1 MYKGRPDYYRGA
13 PKYSKVITSA
23 VAEAG
28 SRVAALKT
36 GQAQIAEYLD
46 PADLAS
52 LQGDS
57 SVSLIGS
64 YTNDIA
70 FICLNYSYPPW
81 NLPTNKLLRQ
91 AVAYA
96 IPYDDIVK
104 LDYQGFARRMY
115 SQVPSTFAGYVAHMT
130 YQTDLTKAKSLLAQ
144 AGFPGGNGL
153 AKLQLGPAVLLRG
166 RAGVAA

>member
-1 MYKGRPDYYRGA
+1 MSRAGRTTTRGA

-23 VAEAG
+23 VAEAS

-36 GQAQIAEYLD
+36 GQAIAEYLD

-52 LQGDS
+52 LKSDS

-64 YTNDIA
+64 YTNNIA
-70 FICLNYSYPPW
+70 FVCLNYSYPPW

-115 SQVPSTFAGYVAHMT
+115 SQVPSTFAGYVAHTT
-130 YQTDLTKAKSLLAQ
+130 YRPT
-144 AGFPGGNGL
+144 
-153 AKLQLGPAVLLRG
+153 
-166 RAGVAA
+166 